1 MAEETPLE
9 LMLKC
14 QDYYNMACKEGLIG
28 VSESYLQVIP
38 EFLSSLEGATLSIKW
53 AGKYIEVRA
62 DLNGIVFI
70 GLI

>member
-28 VSESYLQVIP
+28 ISDNYLQVKP
-38 EFLSSLEGATLSIKW
+38 EFLSTLKGATLSVKW
-53 AGKYIEVRA
+53 GVKYIEVTARL
-62 DLNGIVFI
+62 DETVFI
-70 GLI
+70 ALI